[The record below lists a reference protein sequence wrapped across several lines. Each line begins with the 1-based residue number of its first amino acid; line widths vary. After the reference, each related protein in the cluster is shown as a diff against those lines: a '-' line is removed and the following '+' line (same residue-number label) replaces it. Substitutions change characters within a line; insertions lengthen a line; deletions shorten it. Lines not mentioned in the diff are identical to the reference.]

1 MKLSIYRKSL
11 WKFWEKLYN
20 FFYFR
25 LYLLRRGVLL
35 GVIIQHPDDLDSIRC
50 LFLNSIPEDAK
61 RFIEPTMLMN
71 IDEPID
77 SSRPF
82 MQVKL

>member
-1 MKLSIYRKSL
+1 M
-11 WKFWEKLYN
+11 
-20 FFYFR
+20 
-25 LYLLRRGVLL
+25 L